1 MHLARL
7 SNDVTDYDVSE
18 VGLEKSEKLAQN
30 NNVSIETEK
39 LNLIEEDLPHE
50 RYDNAILV
58 YGHVHKDVQPKL
70 INNMIQTVKKDRLI
84 ILEVYLTDQIN
95 YKKGGQTNITHL

>member
-1 MHLARL
+1 RL
-7 SNDVTDYDVSE
+7 GHDVTAYDVSE

-58 YGHVHKDVQPKL
+58 YGHVHKDDQPKL
-70 INNMIQTVKKDRLI
+70 ITNMIQTVKKDDLI
-84 ILEVYLTDQIN
+84 MFEVYTNDHIN
-95 YKKGGQTNITHL
+95 YKTVVSMK